1 MPWRSLTLR
10 MPTSR
15 TPADGFV
22 QGVASSAAAAPSGG
36 KRKRTPSGYE
46 FGSGMRAATGVLGC
60 GHGGS
65 ERDRGRIAGKI
76 LRRSS
81 QGHVDGDGDD
91 GQGGIG
97 LHNVEDEAAGYGGRS
112 DDDDDD
118 DDEGADAERGDRLAP
133 LAQRTYT
140 IEARPRTEEEE
151 VHDDEQVGDIIGDP
165 HELDDWV
172 PQLAAAPRAASPP
185 LYLES
190 RADTANSSEADAA
203 GAEPQEMGKF
213 GRARPRKKT

>member
-1 MPWRSLTLR
+1 

-81 QGHVDGDGDD
+81 QGPVDGDGDD

>member
-1 MPWRSLTLR
+1 

-81 QGHVDGDGDD
+81 QGHVDGDG
-91 GQGGIG
+91 
-97 LHNVEDEAAGYGGRS
+97 
-112 DDDDDD
+112 D

>member
-1 MPWRSLTLR
+1 
-10 MPTSR
+10 
-15 TPADGFV
+15 
-22 QGVASSAAAAPSGG
+22 
-36 KRKRTPSGYE
+36 
-46 FGSGMRAATGVLGC
+46 MRAATGVLGC